1 MRIGVVT
8 TSYPRWVGDP
18 AGSFVAAHVEA
29 MRALGHHVDVIGA
42 HTIDSSLFRG
52 AGAPDELER
61 GRGYLRGAWFTAR
74 LTAEIVRRA
83 PAWDLIIAHWLV
95 PALAALPARKPLL
108 AIAHGGDVH
117 TLRRLHLLGPAL
129 RLLRD
134 ARLVFVSE
142 ELRALANVRDALV
155 QPMGIDLAHFAAL
168 GRDTTTTTA
177 ATSTTVATTTAATTA
192 AATTAAAT
200 TAAAITTTTTTATPT
215 IFVAAR
221 LVPIK
226 GVDVAIEAHRRLRT
240 PARLV
245 IAGDGP
251 ERARLEQLAAEH
263 PAGANV
269 MFLGTVDAALRDRL
283 LREAALVVVPSRV
296 LTNGRS
302 EGMPMI
308 ALEALAT
315 GVPVV
320 ASAAGG
326 LASLQAATR
335 VRPGEPGALAAAI
348 DRVLATPA
356 VRGETLR
363 ASVAHLDW
371 TRVTL
376 RLLAHA
382 GCEVDVS
389 SRRRTA

>member
-8 TSYPRWVGDP
+8 TSYPRWIGDP
-18 AGSFVAAHVEA
+18 AGSFVAAHVET
-29 MRALGHHVDVIGA
+29 MRALGHHVEVIGA

-129 RLLRD
+129 HLLRD

-142 ELRALANVRDALV
+142 ELRALADVRDALV

-168 GRDTTTTTA
+168 GRDTTPPPP
-177 ATSTTVATTTAATTA
+177 
-192 AATTAAAT
+192 
-200 TAAAITTTTTTATPT
+200 TTTTAMPT

-296 LTNGRS
+296 LANGRS

-335 VRPGEPGALAAAI
+335 VRPGEPDALAAAI